1 MSIVVLKAKSRRWQA
16 PISGQGEYGFSLN
29 GTRRNIGVIGSGF
42 HGKIKDQSI
51 KTRFRGDTAMGSG
64 GCCGAYKKT
73 ISNSGSGLT
82 NDSHVVKRS
91 VGNTR
96 GLINQT
102 LTFGRQ
108 TIQAAPGFEGLK
120 TDLSGCRCP
129 DGGGFYAGSRN
140 IVKNPLWMTANDYIV
155 YNLIAKYS
163 GSCGYS
169 GVTTDF
175 KGERRRCEHGDNL
188 SDASANL
195 CKSTTPGSNY
205 IGTRRLTNKC
215 RVTKVLTGNATV
227 DMGTYLRGLVY
238 KKHCLPQFNGLP
250 YTKYNRMPIPEWINN
265 KACGKTGS
273 LIINPDDA
281 PEIPLANPPE
291 SEIQFLINAVYD
303 HCLDI
308 TQNPKSTSNILSV
321 LLKNSENLIFNAYA
335 PFFDNNYYLN
345 FKNFDLSFYL
355 NGFDINNTFII
366 ISNYKNSKAI
376 QPEEIKISSL
386 SNQENA
392 LTIPSYNISDISEE
406 HLTNSFILNIQFN
419 YPCKQKI
426 IYING
431 LFFSL

>member
-42 HGKIKDQSI
+42 HGKIKDQAI
-51 KTRFRGDTAMGSG
+51 KTRFRGDTAMGTG

-73 ISNSGSGLT
+73 ISNSGSCLT
-82 NDSHVVKRS
+82 NDSSVVKRS

-96 GLINQT
+96 ALINET

-120 TDLSGCRCP
+120 SDLSGCRCP
-129 DGGGFYAGSRN
+129 NGGGFYAGSRN
-140 IVKNPLWMTANDYIV
+140 IVKNPLWKTANEYIL
-155 YNLIAKYS
+155 YNLIAKYA

-169 GVTTDF
+169 GVQTNF
-175 KGERRRCEHGDNL
+175 SQERRRCEHGDNL
-188 SDASANL
+188 TKATANL
-195 CKSTTPGSNY
+195 CKSGIPGSNF

-238 KKHCLPQFNGLP
+238 KKHCLPQFNSLP
-250 YTKYNRMPIPEWINN
+250 YTKYNRMPSPEWINN

-281 PEIPLANPPE
+281 PEIPTTTPTE
-291 SEIQFLINAVYD
+291 SEIQLIMNSVYS

-308 TQNPKSTSNILSV
+308 TQNPQNTLKVLSV
-321 LLKNSENLIFNAYA
+321 LLKNSENLMISAKTL
-335 PFFDNNYYLN
+335 FFENSYYLN
-345 FKNFDLSFYL
+345 FKNHQLSFVL
-355 NGFDINNTFII
+355 NGIDINDTTLI
-366 ISNYKNSKAI
+366 ISNYKKTNSIKS
-376 QPEEIKISSL
+376 EELSISSL
-386 SNQENA
+386 SDFDHYH
-392 LTIPSYNISDISEE
+392 IPSYHISDITENF
-406 HLTNSFILNIQFN
+406 LKNNFIISIFFN
-419 YPCKQKI
+419 QPCPQKI

-431 LFFSL
+431 LFFSF

>member
-1 MSIVVLKAKSRRWQA
+1 MIHKLLKEVLEILEVLSI
-16 PISGQGEYGFSLN
+16 
-29 GTRRNIGVIGSGF
+29 
-42 HGKIKDQSI
+42 
-51 KTRFRGDTAMGSG
+51 
-64 GCCGAYKKT
+64 
-73 ISNSGSGLT
+73 
-82 NDSHVVKRS
+82 
-91 VGNTR
+91 TR

-140 IVKNPLWMTANDYIV
+140 IVKNPLWMTANDYII
-155 YNLIAKYS
+155 YNLVAKYS

-169 GVTTDF
+169 G
-175 KGERRRCEHGDNL
+175 RRRCEHGDNL

-195 CKSTTPGSNY
+195 CKSNIPGSNY

-215 RVTKVLTGNATV
+215 RVTKVLTGNATL

-250 YTKYNRMPIPEWINN
+250 YTKYNRMPIPEWVNN

-308 TQNPKSTSNILSV
+308 TQNPQTTTKLLSI
-321 LLKNSENLIFNAYA
+321 LLKNSENIMITTNT
-335 PFFDNNYYLN
+335 PFFENTYHLN
-345 FKNFDLSFYL
+345 FKKQNLSFYL
-355 NGFDINNTFII
+355 NGLEINNTMLI
-366 ISNYKNSKAI
+366 ISNYKNSNSIK
-376 QPEEIKISSL
+376 PDEITISSL
-386 SNQENA
+386 SILDDPLYLPEA
-392 LTIPSYNISDISEE
+392 HISEISE
-406 HLTNSFILNIQFN
+406 DHLKNNFIIKISFNH
-419 YPCKQKI
+419 PCKQKI

-431 LFFSL
+431 LFFHH

>member
-73 ISNSGSGLT
+73 ISNSGSCLT
-82 NDSHVVKRS
+82 NDSQVVKRS

-129 DGGGFYAGSRN
+129 NGGGFFAGSRN
-140 IVKNPLWMTANDYIV
+140 IVKNPLWMTANDYII
-155 YNLIAKYS
+155 YNLVAKYS
-163 GSCGYS
+163 GTCGYS
-169 GVTTDF
+169 GITTDF
-175 KGERRRCEHGDNL
+175 KGQRRRCESGDNL

-195 CKSTTPGSNY
+195 CKSNIPGSNY

-227 DMGTYLRGLVY
+227 DMSTYLRGLVY

-303 HCLDI
+303 HCLDV
-308 TQNPKSTSNILSV
+308 TQNPQTTTKLLSI
-321 LLKNSENLIFNAYA
+321 LLKNSENIMITANT
-335 PFFDNNYYLN
+335 PFFENTYHLN
-345 FKNFDLSFYL
+345 FKKQNLSFHL
-355 NGFDINNTFII
+355 NGLEINNTMLI
-366 ISNYKNSKAI
+366 ISNYKNSNSIK
-376 QPEEIKISSL
+376 PDEITISSL
-386 SNQENA
+386 SILDDPLYLPEA
-392 LTIPSYNISDISEE
+392 HISEISE
-406 HLTNSFILNIQFN
+406 DHLKNNFIIKISFNH
-419 YPCKQKI
+419 PCKQKI

-431 LFFSL
+431 LFFHH